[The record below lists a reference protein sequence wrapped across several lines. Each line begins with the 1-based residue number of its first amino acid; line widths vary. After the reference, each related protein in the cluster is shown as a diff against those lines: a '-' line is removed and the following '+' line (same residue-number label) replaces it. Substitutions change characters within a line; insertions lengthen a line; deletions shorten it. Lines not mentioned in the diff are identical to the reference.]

1 MNALFFVKLNEM
13 EFQHVLTERGIT
25 LKSGKGAKCMK
36 KKSKTKYVE
45 EKAKQKYIC
54 SIKWLL
60 CIAICLAT
68 GILAGKN
75 TQAAGVCT
83 AGRSMAANV
92 DIPLGTQEGGD
103 IEAKLGDTLNFSLN
117 TVDESSIY
125 YSMRD
130 EIVMVT
136 YYVDYEYG
144 EREVLSKES
153 DTVFRVT
160 GVGSTYLTVSV
171 RDQYGEEISERS
183 YRIVSSVDMSNVALE
198 KNSIKDYRYG
208 QEYSYKTFYVKVNG
222 LEGVQGEDIDF
233 SYTSSNKKMYVYC
246 KFDDGQIVI
255 ETSGAG
261 TTLLEFTVNEK
272 VMPLTL
278 TIHQVK
284 LSCST
289 SFLMVPKGTKSIKV
303 QGISGRVTWKS
314 SNPKVISVSKAGKLK
329 AKKTGNVVITAS
341 VGTGKL
347 GCVVSVVTKARKKVI
362 AMANRMGKNWKY
374 SQAKRMQKGYY
385 DCSSL
390 VWKSY
395 KLEKQYF
402 GMKYYAPVAADLGK
416 WCAKNKKM
424 VKGNAYQNIQKMKY
438 RPGALTFKT
447 GSDNGRY
454 KGIYHVEMFVGY
466 TFEGFS
472 TDGKP
477 VLGTKWAARGDNY
490 FYGELWAQP

>member
-1 MNALFFVKLNEM
+1 M
-13 EFQHVLTERGIT
+13 
-25 LKSGKGAKCMK
+25 
-36 KKSKTKYVE
+36 
-45 EKAKQKYIC
+45 
-54 SIKWLL
+54 
-60 CIAICLAT
+60 
-68 GILAGKN
+68 
-75 TQAAGVCT
+75 
-83 AGRSMAANV
+83 
-92 DIPLGTQEGGD
+92 
-103 IEAKLGDTLNFSLN
+103 
-117 TVDESSIY
+117 
-125 YSMRD
+125 
-130 EIVMVT
+130 
-136 YYVDYEYG
+136 
-144 EREVLSKES
+144 
-153 DTVFRVT
+153 
-160 GVGSTYLTVSV
+160 
-171 RDQYGEEISERS
+171 
-183 YRIVSSVDMSNVALE
+183 
-198 KNSIKDYRYG
+198 
-208 QEYSYKTFYVKVNG
+208 
-222 LEGVQGEDIDF
+222 EGVQGEDIDF

-261 TTLLEFTVNEK
+261 TTLLEFTINEK

-466 TFEGFS
+466 TFEGFG
-472 TDGKP
+472 TDGSP